1 LSLSRSELYSS
12 FRISSESFLWLLTVV
27 LYSCLEDCFLN
38 ALLNFA
44 VFSYLSWWI
53 KSWSFFL
60 QQLYLILFDMSA
72 ASEQIIKTVIVRSRL
87 KKTLS
92 AITLTSEWRTLYAN
106 PTAIWAKL
114 MNNVHNCKSINK
126 KSQNGYTTLSLPLTN
141 PGELTVK
148 IM

>member
-1 LSLSRSELYSS
+1 MSLSWSELYSS
-12 FRISSESFLWLLTVV
+12 FRISLESFLWVLAVV
-27 LYSCLEDCFLN
+27 YSCSEDFFSN
-38 ALLNFA
+38 ALLNFV

-60 QQLYLILFDMSA
+60 LQLYFILFDMSA
-72 ASEQIIKTVIVRSRL
+72 ASEQIINIIIVSSRL

-114 MNNVHNCKSINK
+114 IKNVHNCKSINK
-126 KSQNGYTTLSLPLTN
+126 KSHIGYTRMSLLLTN
-141 PGELTVK
+141 PDELTVN
-148 IM
+148 MM